1 MFNNDVFKNAYLS
14 SISLIKEDIDQ
25 PVAGDEAVEE
35 KLMKVTFVT
44 SDAALIET
52 LNAGIEEV
60 VFRVKDEESEDPEAA
75 GYSEVIFSPAS
86 FGELEIEEAE
96 LDEDEE
102 DDDVAEE
109 CGDGSVEETLEN
121 EGVEEEK
128 KDEETEEPA
137 EGEDKDLDEEA
148 AEDDVES
155 VEDEDENLTKECKA
169 PIYRAKRFSKY
180 GY

>member
-14 SISLIKEDIDQ
+14 SISLIKEDIAQ
-25 PVAGDEAVEE
+25 AVAGDETVEE

-52 LNAGIEEV
+52 LNSGIEEV
-60 VFRVKDEESEDPEAA
+60 VFRVKDEESEDPGAT

-96 LDEDEE
+96 LDEE

-109 CGDGSVEETLEN
+109 CGDTEGDAPVEEDE
-121 EGVEEEK
+121 EVVEEDEEVVEE
-128 KDEETEEPA
+128 DGDEEAETVEGDGETEETEE
-137 EGEDKDLDEEA
+137 DDEE
-148 AEDDVES
+148 VT
-155 VEDEDENLTKECKA
+155 NECKS

>member
-52 LNAGIEEV
+52 INAGIEEI
-60 VFRVKDEESEDPEAA
+60 VFRVKDEEAADTESA

-86 FGELEIEEAE
+86 FGELEIEEVE
-96 LDEDEE
+96 EDED
-102 DDDVAEE
+102 DVTEE
-109 CGDGSVEETLEN
+109 CGDGEGDIPVEEDE
-121 EGVEEEK
+121 EIVEEEDEEVVEEDGDGD
-128 KDEETEEPA
+128 DEETETV
-137 EGEDKDLDEEA
+137 EGDGESDEE
-148 AEDDVES
+148 
-155 VEDEDENLTKECKA
+155 DEEVTNECKS

>member
-25 PVAGDEAVEE
+25 PEAGDEAVEE

-52 LNAGIEEV
+52 INSAIEEI
-60 VFRVKDEESEDPEAA
+60 VFRVKDEETADATDPGAT

-86 FGELEIEEAE
+86 FGELEIEEVE
-96 LDEDEE
+96 EEDE
-102 DDDVAEE
+102 DDVAEE
-109 CGDGSVEETLEN
+109 CGDGEGDAPVEEDE
-121 EGVEEEK
+121 EIVEEE
-128 KDEETEEPA
+128 DEEVVEEDEDGDGETETVEGDGETEE
-137 EGEDKDLDEEA
+137 DDEE
-148 AEDDVES
+148 VT
-155 VEDEDENLTKECKA
+155 NECKS